1 MLEMLALPEIDRIVK
16 EVASAVYGPAAI
28 SRVWSKPVAD
38 SYGDD
43 ALSVNIVFARGQYE
57 CTKRPGAAL
66 DALGSITGSLRDHGE
81 ERFPILSYAT
91 EEESER
97 EALETSDDGAE
108 P

>member
-1 MLEMLALPEIDRIVK
+1 MLALPEIDRIVK
-16 EVASAVYGPAAI
+16 EAASAVYGPHAI

-57 CTKRPGAAL
+57 GTRRPGAAL
-66 DALGSITGSLRDHGE
+66 EALGSITSSLRDHGE

-91 EEESER
+91 EEDLEQ
-97 EALETSDDGAE
+97 EALGIPDDDY
-108 P
+108 